1 MSKNWN
7 SIAKEFENVI
17 EIILILK
24 KLQRQYGQIFF
35 FFILSNV
42 KVSIKCQ
49 QRFYLVYYQSLNIK
63 YHVDNEQVKSQLN
76 KCCVWLVSFCDI
88 DFIFL
93 LFQWLSLGV
102 LCQTPATEGRERAHP
117 SWRGCGSS
125 CQEVSVIIAKTCSY

>member
-1 MSKNWN
+1 MKQYCQRIWKCNWN
-7 SIAKEFENVI
+7 YIDSKEITKTKWPNI
-17 EIILILK
+17 
-24 KLQRQYGQIFF
+24 F

-76 KCCVWLVSFCDI
+76 KCCVWLVSFCDT